1 MVVWEDRGT
10 LDLPPQSPPFSP
22 TNPSLLSSSGGIDT
36 HIHFICPQQCDD
48 ALASGLTTF
57 IGGGAGPTTG
67 TKATTCTPSPEA
79 MRLMLQVSRGEGG
92 CRGEGRWRCLWG
104 CLGLT
109 YLSLVSPSSLVCA
122 QSSRRTGCA

>member
-1 MVVWEDRGT
+1 MVWP
-10 LDLPPQSPPFSP
+10 LSPP
-22 TNPSLLSSSGGIDT
+22 PSLLSCSGGIDT

-79 MRLMLQVSRGEGG
+79 MRLMLQVR
-92 CRGEGRWRCLWG
+92 RWRCLWVCVELAYFDDG
-104 CLGLT
+104 PTL
-109 YLSLVSPSSLVCA
+109 SSL
-122 QSSRRTGCA
+122 SSPC